1 MKLLW
6 LGAAGVLAVAA
17 GSAWFAFQRPDFMVG
32 FIAASVAAIYNA
44 LAPTL
49 LKRKSPEDEK
59 AWRDSIRHG
68 QEWDHRTNKP
78 KEPR

>member
-44 LAPTL
+44 LAPAL

-59 AWRDSIRHG
+59 AWRDSVRRG